1 MGEPTI
7 HLCTAADVGMAETFM
22 CCGGWVYAEGN
33 TVPIPGSSPTLQYCS
48 QDCHD
53 DWEGVL
59 ADEAEQRRKRK
70 EFYDGED
77 ALYAA
82 ALNDDGLALPW
93 DAALSDEGGD
103 DAAPV

>member
-7 HLCTAADVGMAETFM
+7 HLCTAADVGMAETCM

-70 EFYDGED
+70 EF
-77 ALYAA
+77 
-82 ALNDDGLALPW
+82 W
-93 DAALSDEGGD
+93 
-103 DAAPV
+103 